1 MPLRLTHPD
10 DVPVVPAEG
19 GEHVAAPGLLDAAR
33 RVADPV
39 AVAVILVVV
48 GWWWL
53 TLAVQATPGDWAFDF
68 HQFWQGGKDV
78 VDGVSPYPSASL
90 LASAGD
96 QLDPEGIREVF
107 RFPYP
112 AGAAVL
118 LAPFGLLGFHAAAA
132 IWSALLIVSVLAAL
146 WILGVR
152 DWRVLGIVVT
162 AAPVITAVRLGTFTP
177 LLVLLLAIAWRWRDR
192 RWAAGSALG
201 LAITLKLFVWPVV
214 VWLLATRRY
223 GAAAIAAG
231 VAGVLT
237 FGAWAAIG
245 FDGLTRYPELLRR
258 LTDVVADRGLSL
270 VALGSE
276 LGLPDVVAGALP
288 WVIGLA
294 LLAAVVLAARTPG
307 GDALAYSIAIVASIA
322 LTPIVWLHYFALLVL
337 PLAVMRPR
345 FAWPWILL
353 WVFWL
358 MPDQENQDELWRIVL
373 AAGVTGVLVGLLARS
388 TRRQALP

>member
-1 MPLRLTHPD
+1 M
-10 DVPVVPAEG
+10 
-19 GEHVAAPGLLDAAR
+19 AARGLLDAAR
-33 RVADPV
+33 RVVDPL
-39 AVAVILVVV
+39 AVAVILIVVC
-48 GWWWL
+48 WWWL

-68 HQFWQGGKDV
+68 RQFWQGGKDV
-78 VDGVSPYPSASL
+78 VDGVSPYPSAAL
-90 LASAGD
+90 LATAGD
-96 QLDPEGIREVF
+96 HLDPEGIREVF

-132 IWSALLIVSVLAAL
+132 LWSALLIGSVLAAL

-152 DWRVLGIVVT
+152 DWRVLAIVVT

-177 LLVLLLAIAWRWRDR
+177 LLVLLLAVAWRWRDR
-192 RWAAGSALG
+192 RWAAGSALA

-223 GAAAIAAG
+223 SAAAIAAC

-294 LLAAVVLAARTPG
+294 LLAAVVYAARAPG
-307 GDALAYSIAIVASIA
+307 GDAVAYSLAIVASIA
-322 LTPIVWLHYFALLVL
+322 LTPIVWLHYFSLLVL
-337 PLAVMRPR
+337 PLAVLRPR
-345 FAWPWILL
+345 FAWPWLLL

-358 MPDQENQDELWRIVL
+358 MPDQENQGELWRIVL
-373 AAGVTGVLVGLLARS
+373 AAGVTGVLLGFVARS
-388 TRRQALP
+388 TRRPALR